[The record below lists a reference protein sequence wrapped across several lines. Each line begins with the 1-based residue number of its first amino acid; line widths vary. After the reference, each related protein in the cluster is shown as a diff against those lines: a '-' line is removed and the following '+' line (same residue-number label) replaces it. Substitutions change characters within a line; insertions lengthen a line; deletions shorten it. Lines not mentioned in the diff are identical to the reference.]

1 MGGSNRLA
9 NADFQA
15 QFFKPEKFATYG
27 RNS

>member
-9 NADFQA
+9 NADIQA